1 MCICITKVESLYIFV
16 FLGSTILA
24 KNECIICQRNKTA
37 HTGTGYEELIK
48 CVTIEAAVTL
58 IDYARNSDDQYVK
71 TQLMNS
77 GQDVVIAKEF
87 KFHRTCYR
95 DITRAKDRNESSNEK
110 REDRQNREKCFQLLK
125 DYVSAEILTKGR
137 ILRITAIA
145 EQYAKIQ
152 KANNL
157 EEVKGC
163 IHRNLKTRL
172 INTFGDDLT
181 FFSRNEK
188 SAEIV
193 YGSNVTDHLV
203 TDEEM
208 IVDAAKMIKDEI
220 MALKE
225 DASWPPDPEKIRAD
239 NVKIPKLLET
249 FLKTMFTKDTP
260 SVRVKRL
267 IKSIG
272 QDLIYNTTRGVIKT
286 VKHTQLGLFV
296 KRITGSRQM
305 IDCLNRLGHVISY
318 HEVNSLETAFAELQ
332 IHNQLLQSYVPPP
345 VVPSIFVTFVFDNC
359 DHNPETLNGVSMHV
373 TNGIIIQLKRENQ
386 VQVPE
391 TNVPRIQKRKSFTK
405 IDNELLPYKASK
417 RLNPPNFTTIERNE
431 NALDEYLSKRMDLL
445 WLLLRIHSYLNSQ
458 DQNVPAWTGFYY
470 EV

>member
-1 MCICITKVESLYIFV
+1 VCICITKVESLYIFV

-286 VKHTQLGLFV
+286 VKHT
-296 KRITGSRQM
+296 
-305 IDCLNRLGHVISY
+305 
-318 HEVNSLETAFAELQ
+318 
-332 IHNQLLQSYVPPP
+332 
-345 VVPSIFVTFVFDNC
+345 
-359 DHNPETLNGVSMHV
+359 
-373 TNGIIIQLKRENQ
+373 
-386 VQVPE
+386 
-391 TNVPRIQKRKSFTK
+391 
-405 IDNELLPYKASK
+405 
-417 RLNPPNFTTIERNE
+417 
-431 NALDEYLSKRMDLL
+431 
-445 WLLLRIHSYLNSQ
+445 
-458 DQNVPAWTGFYY
+458 
-470 EV
+470 